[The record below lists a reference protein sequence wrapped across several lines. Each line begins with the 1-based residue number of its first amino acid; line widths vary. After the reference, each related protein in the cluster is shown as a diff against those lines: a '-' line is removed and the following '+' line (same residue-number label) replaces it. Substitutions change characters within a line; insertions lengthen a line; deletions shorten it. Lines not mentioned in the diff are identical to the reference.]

1 MVAID
6 NRRVMRK
13 RNEMSRRDLVKSL
26 LGEKKDT
33 NIQTKNQFCSLP
45 AKTEGNKELWVW
57 E

>member
-1 MVAID
+1 LVAID